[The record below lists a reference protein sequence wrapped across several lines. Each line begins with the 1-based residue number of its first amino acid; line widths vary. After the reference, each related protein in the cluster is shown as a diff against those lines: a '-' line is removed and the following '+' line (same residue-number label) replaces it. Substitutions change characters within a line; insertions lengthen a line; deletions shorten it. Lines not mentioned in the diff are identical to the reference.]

1 MESPWP
7 WYRGTGERWPG
18 EGTPEL
24 PTPLAE
30 RFTKPEDYLPDDG
43 LKDAVN
49 VALHLGQPLLLTG
62 QPGTGKT
69 QLAYSLA
76 HELRLGDGKPLK
88 FETKS
93 TSVARDLFYT
103 YDTLGRF
110 HAAQGGGGSINALDY
125 IHWSAL
131 GKAILYANEPQKV
144 AHLLDPKKHPGR
156 RRSLV
161 LIDEIDKAPRDFP
174 NDLLNE
180 VEHMYF
186 RIPELGNEEVRADSD
201 LRPVL
206 VMTSNSEKNLSEAF
220 LRRCVFYCIPFPKER
235 LEQIIRRRLGTA
247 LADER
252 LLASA
257 FVLFKRLRDPS
268 LGLLKAPSTAELLA
282 WVQDLAEGPARDDD
296 RLVERALCILIKT
309 EDDRGRA
316 HEVVQQ
322 WVKDRSK

>member
-1 MESPWP
+1 MESP
-7 WYRGTGERWPG
+7 WYRGTGEPWPG
-18 EGTPEL
+18 DGPPAL
-24 PTPLAE
+24 PTPLVE
-30 RFTKPEDYLPDDG
+30 RFTKAEDYLADEG
-43 LKDAVN
+43 LVDAVN

-103 YDTLGRF
+103 YDTLSRF
-110 HAAQGGGGSINALDY
+110 YAAQTGKGASGALDH
-125 IHWSAL
+125 IRWMAL
-131 GKAILYANEPQKV
+131 GKAILYANDPQRV
-144 AHLLDPKKHPGR
+144 SHLLDPARHPGR

-186 RIPELGNEEVRADSD
+186 RVPELDNEEVRADPD

-206 VMTSNSEKNLSEAF
+206 VLTSNSEKNLAEAF
-220 LRRCVFYCIPFPKER
+220 LRRCVFYYIPFPDPKR
-235 LEQIIRRRLGTA
+235 LEEIVRRRLGTA
-247 LADER
+247 LRDDG
-252 LLASA
+252 LVASA
-257 FVLFKRLRDPS
+257 LLLFERLRDPA
-268 LGLLKAPSTAELLA
+268 LGLLKTPSTGELLA
-282 WVQDLAEGPARDDD
+282 WMQDLAFGPPAKGE
-296 RLVERALCILIKT
+296 RLVERTLSILIKT
-309 EDDRGRA
+309 KDDRDRA
-316 HEVVQQ
+316 RPEVQKWAQ
-322 WVKDRSK
+322 SRTP

>member
-1 MESPWP
+1 MESP
-7 WYRGTGERWPG
+7 WYRGTGEPRPG
-18 EGTPEL
+18 DGPPDL

-30 RFTKPEDYLPDDG
+30 RFTKAEDYLADDG
-43 LKDAVN
+43 LVDAVN

-93 TSVARDLFYT
+93 TSVARDLFYA

-110 HAAQGGGGSINALDY
+110 HAAQGAGGSVQALDF
-125 IHWSAL
+125 IEWTAL
-131 GKAILYANEPQKV
+131 GKAILYANAPERV
-144 AHLLDPKKHPGR
+144 HHLLDPKKHPGR

-186 RIPELGNEEVRADSD
+186 RIPELRNEEVRADSD
-201 LRPVL
+201 MRPVL
-206 VMTSNSEKNLSEAF
+206 VLTSNSEKNLAEAF
-220 LRRCVFYCIPFPKER
+220 LRRCVFYYIPFPKPDR
-235 LEQIIRRRLGTA
+235 LEQIVRRRLGTA
-247 LADER
+247 LVDKH

-257 FVLFKRLRDPS
+257 LGLFERLRDPS

-282 WVQDLAEGPARDDD
+282 WMQDLTAGPAVSGER
-296 RLVERALCILIKT
+296 RVERALCILIKT
-309 EDDRGRA
+309 KDDRDKARV
-316 HEVVQQ
+316 EIEK
-322 WVKDRSK
+322 WVKDRSR